1 MSLVLQGVL
10 IIGLTS
16 ACWFSW
22 KFLTNPLDNIP
33 GPQRQSFWKG
43 NLTQVFDA
51 FGWDFHRMLGEKFG
65 RVTKFHALFGDKML
79 YTFDPK
85 AMHHILVKDQ
95 DVYGPSPTILA
106 ANQLMFGEGLLST
119 IGEHHRQQR
128 KMMNPVF
135 SINHMR
141 HMIPVFQEITNM
153 LQDTIVDK
161 LKNGPQEIEMLE
173 WFTRTALELVGQSG
187 LGYSFDSLKEGSA
200 NPYSA
205 AVKMLIPTLA
215 KTTITRQFVHL
226 VVKIGPASFRK
237 WLVKVTPWKTLHELD
252 DIVDIMDRT
261 STEVFESKKAALE
274 KGDEAVL
281 QQVGQG
287 KDIMSIL
294 LRANMAA
301 AEKDR
306 LPDKELLGQMTTLV
320 FAAMDTTSGALART
334 FLTLAQHPEAQER
347 LREEVTQARAEKG
360 VLDYDDLVNLPYLD
374 AVCRE
379 TLRVY
384 PPVTAVIRTAR
395 KDAVLPFSNPITG
408 VNGKELHD
416 VMVPKGTTVVISILN
431 ANRNREIWGEDAL
444 EWKPER
450 WLSPL
455 PKTVTEAGIP
465 GVYSHLMTFIG
476 GGRSCIDRA
485 LISIARIFRGFKF
498 SQLEMKIVLASLIE
512 HFTFKAPKEI
522 FWSMGLSTPR
532 VKDSQ
537 GSKVQLPLVVDLVKK
552 A

>member
-1 MSLVLQGVL
+1 MSLVLQAVL
-10 IIGLTS
+10 ILGLTF
-16 ACWFSW
+16 ACRVFW
-22 KFLTNPLDNIP
+22 KFFTNPLDNIP

-51 FGWDFHRMLGEKFG
+51 FGWDFNHMLGEKFG
-65 RVTKFHALFGDKML
+65 RITKFHALFGDKML
-79 YTFDPK
+79 YIFDPK

-95 DVYGPSPTILA
+95 DIYGPSPDVLA
-106 ANQLMFGEGLLST
+106 TNQLMFGEGLLAT
-119 IGEHHRQQR
+119 AGEHHRQQR

-153 LQDTIVDK
+153 LQDAIVDK

-205 AVKMLIPTLA
+205 AVKMLIPTLS
-215 KTTITRQFVHL
+215 KTTVVRQFIHL
-226 VVKIGPASFRK
+226 AVKIGPASFRK
-237 WLVKVTPWKTLHELD
+237 RLVKVTPWKTLQELN

-261 STEVFESKKAALE
+261 SAEVFESKKAALE

-287 KDIMSIL
+287 KDIMSVL
-294 LRANMAA
+294 LRANMET

-320 FAAMDTTSGALART
+320 FAAMDTTSSALART
-334 FLTLAQHPEAQER
+334 FLILAQHPEAQER

-384 PPVTAVIRTAR
+384 PPITATVRTAR

-416 VMVPKGTTVVISILN
+416 VVVPKGTTVVISILN

-476 GGRSCIDRA
+476 GGRSCI
-485 LISIARIFRGFKF
+485 GFKF

-537 GSKVQLPLVVDLVKK
+537 GSKVQLPLVVDLVKR